1 MVRVSKHASQRLKER
16 CGLKKKSVRRMA
28 DIAFMKGM
36 KEEDTSGQLNRFMVK
51 LYCTNMDA
59 NNIRIFGIY
68 ILFFWGVSLVSVLHV
83 PHWLKFLVY
92 EQQYRLNRKQ
102 EELG

>member
-36 KEEDTSGQLNRFMVK
+36 KEEDTSGQLRSCRN
-51 LYCTNMDA
+51 
-59 NNIRIFGIY
+59 
-68 ILFFWGVSLVSVLHV
+68 
-83 PHWLKFLVY
+83 
-92 EQQYRLNRKQ
+92 YRNKRM
-102 EELG
+102 

>member
-36 KEEDTSGQLNRFMVK
+36 KEEDTSGQLNPIYGKAVLHQHGCKQYQDLWK
-51 LYCTNMDA
+51 LYLH
-59 NNIRIFGIY
+59 
-68 ILFFWGVSLVSVLHV
+68 IL
-83 PHWLKFLVY
+83 
-92 EQQYRLNRKQ
+92 R
-102 EELG
+102 